1 MTHWSAERSNY
12 FGYAYKTTCFRV
24 RVKVAA
30 WQTGIQL
37 RFSCKE
43 LPVSMTTFILDA
55 LVFTSNLECSDE
67 QWFHLLEACKFHFRS
82 TVRWF
87 VNVSQGLHLIGFPG
101 EILLGIKLFW
111 MHALWSNSLSPFGY
125 CRIWYMLFYFI
136 LVFSRFLLIALNW

>member
-1 MTHWSAERSNY
+1 MTHWSAERSKY

-43 LPVSMTTFILDA
+43 LPVSMATFILDA

-67 QWFHLLEACKFHFRS
+67 QWFHLLEVCKFQVDCEVICICISGLAFD
-82 TVRWF
+82 WF
-87 VNVSQGLHLIGFPG
+87 SRR
-101 EILLGIKLFW
+101 ESLLGIKLFW
-111 MHALWSNSLSPFGY
+111 MHALWSNGLSPFGY
-125 CRIWYMLFYFI
+125 CRMWYMLFYFI